1 MKTREDN
8 YLDIIS
14 GLTSASHLLKST
26 CKSLFQG
33 TSLIYQNLTLM
44 IEDDMNSLQKAM
56 AISFDFDKSLNQK
69 YKKYLPVS
77 LCTKISELNFD
88 FTNSLKID
96 EIKLT

>member
-1 MKTREDN
+1 MSSYHLQSKLEKLIKVLKTREDN

-44 IEDDMNSLQKAM
+44 IEDDMNSLM
-56 AISFDFDKSLNQK
+56 
-69 YKKYLPVS
+69 
-77 LCTKISELNFD
+77 LNFD
-88 FTNSLKID
+88 KLNLCLGTKICMW
-96 EIKLT
+96 ILASGLQK